1 MGVGVGVVFTGVG
14 LSFCFYQGWEGGTF
28 YCSLGNKL
36 GEIVNRECS
45 GEGVRGEGRRREKT
59 VCLSVCGL

>member
-1 MGVGVGVVFTGVG
+1 MGVGVVFTGVG

-28 YCSLGNKL
+28 CCSLGNKL

-45 GEGVRGEGRRREKT
+45 GEGVRGEGRRRED
-59 VCLSVCGL
+59 